1 MIWNKEMECADR
13 STMRVLQLK
22 KLKATVKHVY
32 DNVEHYRK
40 KMDEAGVKPED
51 IQSLDDITKLPFV
64 TKEDIAENYP
74 TGLFAVPMKDIVRV
88 HASSGTTGK
97 PKIVGYTRNDLDMW
111 GECVARGLTM
121 AGADQD
127 SVVHVSYGYGLFT
140 GGMGAHLG
148 AETVGATVIPMSS
161 GNTQKQVTFM
171 HDMKSNILCCT
182 RWCFN
187 ITMVHHSTYHI
198 RVKCRWVC
206 SHSHRCNYIAWTYGI
221 TTNSVF
227 LKS

>member
-74 TGLFAVPMKDIVRV
+74 TGLFAVPM
-88 HASSGTTGK
+88 
-97 PKIVGYTRNDLDMW
+97 
-111 GECVARGLTM
+111 
-121 AGADQD
+121 
-127 SVVHVSYGYGLFT
+127 
-140 GGMGAHLG
+140 
-148 AETVGATVIPMSS
+148 
-161 GNTQKQVTFM
+161 
-171 HDMKSNILCCT
+171 
-182 RWCFN
+182 
-187 ITMVHHSTYHI
+187 
-198 RVKCRWVC
+198 
-206 SHSHRCNYIAWTYGI
+206 
-221 TTNSVF
+221 
-227 LKS
+227 

>member
-88 HASSGTTGK
+88 HASSDIQGTIWTCGASAL
-97 PKIVGYTRNDLDMW
+97 PEVLQWQAPTRIPLSMFHTDTDFSQAAW
-111 GECVARGLTM
+111 EHI
-121 AGADQD
+121 
-127 SVVHVSYGYGLFT
+127 SVLR
-140 GGMGAHLG
+140 
-148 AETVGATVIPMSS
+148 P
-161 GNTQKQVTFM
+161 
-171 HDMKSNILCCT
+171 
-182 RWCFN
+182 
-187 ITMVHHSTYHI
+187 
-198 RVKCRWVC
+198 
-206 SHSHRCNYIAWTYGI
+206 
-221 TTNSVF
+221 
-227 LKS
+227 